1 MCQPA
6 APTPP
11 DPKETSSAQTGTN
24 VATAVANQTLGNVD
38 QFGPTGSLTYENLGS
53 ESFTDPYTGKT
64 YDIPRYSATTALT
77 PEEQAI
83 FDSSQGARGNLAQTA
98 DEQSG
103 FLRDYLGTPGEF
115 DTSAIEARIGELGSA
130 RLDPQFERERSAME
144 TRLANQ
150 GLTPG
155 SAAWEAEMTQFN
167 QSKNDAYNSL
177 ALQGRGQALSEMIGI
192 RNQPINEIAAL
203 LSGSQVQTPNFSMA
217 NQPQLP
223 TTDNAGLINTNYN
236 QTVGN
241 WQQQVNQRNQ
251 IMGGL
256 FGLGSAFIG
265 APV

>member
-11 DPKETSSAQTGTN
+11 DPKDTSAAQTGTN

-38 QFGPTGSLTYENLGS
+38 QYGPTGSLTYENLGN
-53 ESFTDPYTGKT
+53 ESFTDPYTGKS

-98 DEQSG
+98 DQQSG

-115 DTSAIEARIGELGSA
+115 DTSAIEARIGELGAA
-130 RLDPQFERERSAME
+130 RLDPQFERERAATE

-150 GLTPG
+150 GLTQG
-155 SAAWEAEMTQFN
+155 SAAWEAEMSQFN
-167 QSKNDAYNSL
+167 QGKNDAYNNL

-203 LSGSQVQTPNFSMA
+203 LSGSQVQTPNFAMA
-217 NQPQLP
+217 QQPRLP
-223 TTDNAGLINTNYN
+223 TTDVAGLIGQEYN
-236 QTVGN
+236 QKYGN
-241 WQQQVNQRNQ
+241 YQNQVANRNQ

-256 FGLGSAFIG
+256 FGLGAAKIG
-265 APV
+265 TM